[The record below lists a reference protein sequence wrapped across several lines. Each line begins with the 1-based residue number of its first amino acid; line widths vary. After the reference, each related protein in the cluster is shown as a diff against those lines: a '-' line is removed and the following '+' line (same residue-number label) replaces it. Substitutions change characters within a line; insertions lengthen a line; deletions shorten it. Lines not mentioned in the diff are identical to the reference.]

1 MEKLLKPGQLVIDPN
16 SPTAGKDWK
25 HWIRR
30 FDGYVS
36 QFTGSM
42 TEGEA
47 EKYKLSVLVNY
58 AVSDVYDYFDHC
70 TTYSEAEAV
79 LKELF
84 VKEPYEIFARYEL
97 LTTKQKVNQ
106 SLADFGCTLNKL
118 AKDCNFASVTAAEH
132 KDAMVRDAFIAGIS
146 SPAIRQR
153 LLEHQKLSYSEAY
166 RLAVT
171 FDDARRNNL
180 KFGSPPDAKVESA
193 MAADDV
199 DFPTNAPLSW
209 KETDQSAF
217 VANRTSGRC
226 MHCGNNRPHDFKSC
240 KARMVNCFKCGKKGH
255 FSRACR
261 SHTKVGSSSRHVN
274 VGDTAA
280 VEEASYAL
288 YMLGASGQGR
298 EKPVTVFSRVENRL
312 YQTLLDTGSSKCFV
326 SKAVAQN
333 FDVKE
338 VPIGFRVC
346 MAQSS
351 KSVDVTKM
359 CKLDLKVCGRAY
371 KDLAVYVMDGLCAD
385 IILGRDFLSLHK
397 KVTFN
402 FGGDQAHLMVP
413 KLNHCAVLA
422 ADIKTPSLFANLRD
436 GWEPVA
442 TRSRRYNS
450 EARQYISTTVGKWKE
465 YGTVRPSN
473 SPWRAQCVVVKSG
486 GRIERLAI
494 DYSPVADRD

>member
-16 SPTAGKDWK
+16 SPTAGRDWK

-36 QFTGSM
+36 QFTGLM

-79 LKELF
+79 LNELF

-153 LLEHQKLSYSEAY
+153 LLEHQKLSYREAY

-226 MHCGNNRPHDFKSC
+226 MHCGNNRPHDMSC
-240 KARMVNCFKCGKKGH
+240 KARMVTALSVVKQGTSVAH
-255 FSRACR
+255 AALIQR
-261 SHTKVGSSSRHVN
+261 SVLPHAMSTSEIPQQSKRRVM
-274 VGDTAA
+274 
-280 VEEASYAL
+280 L
-288 YMLGASGQGR
+288 YICWG
-298 EKPVTVFSRVENRL
+298 
-312 YQTLLDTGSSKCFV
+312 LLD
-326 SKAVAQN
+326 
-333 FDVKE
+333 KE
-338 VPIGFRVC
+338 ERNQLRFFRGWKTDC
-346 MAQSS
+346 IKPCLTRDRQSAS
-351 KSVDVTKM
+351 
-359 CKLDLKVCGRAY
+359 
-371 KDLAVYVMDGLCAD
+371 
-385 IILGRDFLSLHK
+385 
-397 KVTFN
+397 
-402 FGGDQAHLMVP
+402 
-413 KLNHCAVLA
+413 
-422 ADIKTPSLFANLRD
+422 
-436 GWEPVA
+436 
-442 TRSRRYNS
+442 
-450 EARQYISTTVGKWKE
+450 
-465 YGTVRPSN
+465 
-473 SPWRAQCVVVKSG
+473 
-486 GRIERLAI
+486 
-494 DYSPVADRD
+494 